1 MDFGF
6 IPGFCR
12 FHWETVFD
20 ILKKD
25 WHEYRSKK
33 NIYILNL
40 YSETIFP
47 ERKTADREMGA
58 FFLKEE
64 ILPEMSGSY
73 DFWYFLPAEKALS
86 IGFPNSQ

>member
-1 MDFGF
+1 MDFDF
-6 IPGFCR
+6 IPGFCH
-12 FHWETVFD
+12 FYSETVFY
-20 ILKKD
+20 ILKKALSAD
-25 WHEYRSKK
+25 RSKN

-40 YSETIFP
+40 CSETIFP
-47 ERKTADREMGA
+47 EKMTADPERSA
-58 FFLKEE
+58 FFKKKR